1 MVCGDEGDEGSL
13 LLEVGASWSGR
24 AQAELALWCP
34 VWGGVPA
41 HLHRLE
47 VFMIYNT

>member
-24 AQAELALWCP
+24 AQAELACG
-34 VWGGVPA
+34 VRSGEGVPA
-41 HLHRLE
+41 Q
-47 VFMIYNT
+47 